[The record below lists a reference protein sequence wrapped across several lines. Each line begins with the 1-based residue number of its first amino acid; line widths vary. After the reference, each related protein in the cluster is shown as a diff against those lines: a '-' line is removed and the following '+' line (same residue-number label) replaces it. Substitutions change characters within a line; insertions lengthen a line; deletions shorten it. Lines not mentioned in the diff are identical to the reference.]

1 MWRQIT
7 TGFSDKMDM
16 MGMGV
21 GGDDESYSLFGP
33 LSPRYFRV
41 ISLLLVPLSLQYNN
55 RAMLIRLV
63 PTVITRLKPRTHYTW
78 DPLSLK
84 GTLQNIRM

>member
-1 MWRQIT
+1 M
-7 TGFSDKMDM
+7 
-16 MGMGV
+16 

-63 PTVITRLKPRTHYTW
+63 PTVIARLNPRTHYTW

-84 GTLQNIRM
+84 GTLQKTRI